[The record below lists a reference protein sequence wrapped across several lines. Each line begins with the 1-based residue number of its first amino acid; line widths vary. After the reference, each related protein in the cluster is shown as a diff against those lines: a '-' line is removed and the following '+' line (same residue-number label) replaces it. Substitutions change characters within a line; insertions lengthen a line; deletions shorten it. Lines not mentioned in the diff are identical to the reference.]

1 MRIEISADDLYY
13 GKIHTMTDAVAN
25 DDYITLIG
33 SEWADPIA
41 DIASAWRARLI
52 QPGYHTHLTLRD
64 KGACKA
70 IMLLL
75 AVMLE
80 SYSLRAATGNVHEED
95 TAKTSKFDVRD
106 WWKRS
111 KYPAF
116 GDVLDV
122 FVIRDVLVHNH
133 LYSYSE
139 NWHSD
144 DATVYSH
151 IKGGDLLFRDRVVD
165 GKLKHTA
172 LSCNPETIG
181 PKDVIEVTKITRQA
195 LRYLSNN
202 YSSIG
207 ETDFNFA
214 RRGKSST
221 LWDGIEDAAN
231 EAITLID
238 SGKFSQNT

>member
-1 MRIEISADDLYY
+1 MRIGISADDLYY
-13 GKIHTMTDAVAN
+13 GNILTMTIAEAN

-41 DIASAWRARLI
+41 DIASAWRTRI
-52 QPGYHTHLTLRD
+52 KQPGYPTHLTLRD

-80 SYSLRAATGNVHEED
+80 SYSLRAATGNISEINID
-95 TAKTSKFDVRD
+95 NKFDVRR
-106 WWKRS
+106 WWKQS
-111 KYPAF
+111 GYAPI

-122 FVIRDVLVHNH
+122 FVIRDALVHNH

-139 NWHSD
+139 NGQSD
-144 DATVYSH
+144 VAPVYSH
-151 IKGGDLLFRDRVVD
+151 IAGGDSLFHGRAVD
-165 GKLKHTA
+165 GKLIHTA
-172 LSCNPETIG
+172 VSCNPETIG
-181 PKDVIEVTKITRQA
+181 PKDVIEVANITRQA
-195 LRYLSNN
+195 LRYLSSN
-202 YSSIG
+202 YASIG
-207 ETDFNFA
+207 GTDFNFA
-214 RRGKSST
+214 RRGKSPT

-231 EAITLID
+231 QAITLID